1 MSAPSSPT
9 APSASPVAKPPPFD
23 PGDPLGLDDLLE
35 PEDLAI
41 RDTVRTWAADR
52 VLPHIAEW
60 YERGELPVIRELAR
74 ELGGLGALGMSLTG
88 YGCAGATAVQY
99 GLACLELEAA
109 DSGIRSLVSVQGS
122 LAMYAIHRFGSEEQ
136 KQSWLPGMAA
146 GEIIGCF
153 GLTEPD
159 HGSDPAGMRTHA
171 KRDGTDWVLNGRKM
185 WITNGSVAG
194 VAVVWARTDESSAA
208 GPSIRGFLVPAGTPG
223 FSAPE
228 ITHKWSL
235 RASVTSELVLDDVRL
250 PADAVLPEAMGLRGP
265 LSCLSHARYGI
276 VWGSMGAA
284 RASFE
289 AALQYARTR
298 EQFGRPIGGFQLTQA
313 KLADM
318 ALELHKGILLAHHL
332 GRRMDA
338 GRLRAEQISFGKLNN
353 VREAIEICRTSRTIL
368 GANGISLEYPVMRHA
383 TNLES
388 VLTYEGTVEMHQLVL
403 GKALTGLDA
412 FR

>member
-1 MSAPSSPT
+1 MSASS
-9 APSASPVAKPPPFD
+9 KLPPFD
-23 PGDPLGLDDLLE
+23 PADPLGIDDLLE

-41 RDTVRTWAADR
+41 RDTVRNWAADR
-52 VLPHIAEW
+52 VLPQVAEW
-60 YERGELPVIRELAR
+60 YERGELPEIRELAR
-74 ELGGLGALGMSLTG
+74 ELGAIGALGMSLSG
-88 YGCAGATAVQY
+88 YGCAGASAVQY

-122 LAMYAIHRFGSEEQ
+122 LAMYALHRFGSEEQ
-136 KQSWLPGMAA
+136 KRTWLPGMAA

-159 HGSDPAGMRTHA
+159 HGSDPAGMRTYA

-194 VAVVWARTDESSAA
+194 VAVVWAQSDD
-208 GPSIRGFLVPAGTPG
+208 GIRGFVVPAGTPG

-228 ITHKWSL
+228 IKHKWSL

-250 PADAVLPEAMGLRGP
+250 PADAVLPEVTGLRGP

-276 VWGSMGAA
+276 VWGAMGAA
-284 RASFE
+284 RSCFE
-289 AALQYARTR
+289 TAVEYAKTR

-318 ALELHKGILLAHHL
+318 AVELHKGILLAHHL

-338 GRLRAEQISFGKLNN
+338 GRLRPEQVSFGKLNN
-353 VREAIEICRTSRTIL
+353 VREAIEICRTARTVL

>member
-1 MSAPSSPT
+1 MSTTES
-9 APSASPVAKPPPFD
+9 AKPSGSLKSQPFD
-23 PGDPLGLDDLLE
+23 PGDPLGIDDLLD

-52 VLPHIAEW
+52 ALPHIAEW
-60 YERGELPVIRELAR
+60 YENGELPGIRDLAR
-74 ELGGLGALGMSLTG
+74 ELGSLGALGMSLQG
-88 YGCAGATAVQY
+88 YGCAGASAVQY

-136 KQSWLPGMAA
+136 KQRWLPGMAA
-146 GEIIGCF
+146 GETIGCF

-159 HGSDPAGMRTHA
+159 HGSDPAGMRTYA
-171 KRDGTDWVLNGRKM
+171 ERDGDDWVLTGRKM

-194 VAVVWARTDESSAA
+194 VAVVWAQTDQA
-208 GPSIRGFLVPAGTPG
+208 GGGSGIRGFVVPTDTPG

-228 ITHKWSL
+228 IRHKWSL
-235 RASVTSELVLDDVRL
+235 RASVTSELVLDGVRL
-250 PADAVLPEAMGLRGP
+250 PADAVLPGATGLRGP

-276 VWGSMGAA
+276 VWGAMGAA

-289 AALQYARTR
+289 AALDYAKSR

-338 GRLRAEQISFGKLNN
+338 GRIRPEQVSFGKLNN

>member
-1 MSAPSSPT
+1 MSTAPSS
-9 APSASPVAKPPPFD
+9 KLPPFD
-23 PGDPLGLDDLLE
+23 PRDPIGIDDLLS

-41 RDTVRTWAADR
+41 RDTVRSWTADR
-52 VLPHIAEW
+52 VLPHIAQW
-60 YERGELPVIRELAR
+60 YEDGELPGIRELAR
-74 ELGGLGALGMSLTG
+74 ELGSLGALGMSLEG

-136 KQSWLPGMAA
+136 KQRWLPGMAA

-159 HGSDPAGMRTHA
+159 HGSDPAGMRTYA
-171 KRDGTDWVLNGRKM
+171 KRDGEDWVLSGRKM

-194 VAVVWARTDESSAA
+194 VAVVWAQTDDGAA
-208 GPSIRGFLVPAGTPG
+208 GTGIRGFVVPTDAPG

-228 ITHKWSL
+228 IKHKWSL
-235 RASVTSELVLDDVRL
+235 RASVTSELILDGVRL
-250 PADAVLPEAMGLRGP
+250 PADAVLPGATGLRGP

-276 VWGSMGAA
+276 VWGAMGAA

-289 AALQYARTR
+289 AAVDYARTR
-298 EQFGRPIGGFQLTQA
+298 EQFGKPIGGFQLTQA

-318 ALELHKGILLAHHL
+318 AVELHKGILLAHHL

-338 GRLRAEQISFGKLNN
+338 GRLRPEQVSFGKLNN

>member
-1 MSAPSSPT
+1 VSVPVPTSPS
-9 APSASPVAKPPPFD
+9 AKPPAFD
-23 PGDPLGLDDLLE
+23 PADPLGLDDLLTD
-35 PEDLAI
+35 EDLAV
-41 RDTVRTWAADR
+41 RATVRDWAARR
-52 VLPHIAEW
+52 VTPHIAEW
-60 YERGELPVIRELAR
+60 YENGELPGIRDLAR
-74 ELGGLGALGMSLTG
+74 ELGALGALGMSLTG
-88 YGCAGATAVQY
+88 YGCAGASAVQY

-136 KQSWLPGMAA
+136 KRHWLPRMAA
-146 GEIIGCF
+146 GEVIGCF

-159 HGSDPAGMRTHA
+159 HGSDPAAMRTHA
-171 KRDGTDWVLNGRKM
+171 RRDGTDWVLNGRKM

-194 VAVVWARTDESSAA
+194 VAVVWARTED
-208 GPSIRGFLVPAGTPG
+208 GIRGFLVPAGTPG

-228 ITHKWSL
+228 IRHKWSL

-250 PADAVLPEAMGLRGP
+250 PADAVLPEATGLRGP

-276 VWGSMGAA
+276 VWGAMGAA
-284 RASFE
+284 RSCFE
-289 AALQYARTR
+289 TAVEYARTR

-318 ALELHKGILLAHHL
+318 AVELHKGILLAHHL
-332 GRRMDA
+332 GRRLDA
-338 GRLRAEQISFGKLNN
+338 GRLRPEQVSFGKLNN
-353 VREAIEICRTSRTIL
+353 VREAIEICRTARTVL

>member
-1 MSAPSSPT
+1 MSSTES
-9 APSASPVAKPPPFD
+9 AKPSKLPPFD
-23 PGDPLGLDDLLE
+23 ATDPLGIDDLLG
-35 PEDLAI
+35 PDDLAI

-60 YERGELPVIRELAR
+60 YEKGELPGIRELAR
-74 ELGGLGALGMSLTG
+74 ELGSLGALGMSLDG
-88 YGCAGATAVQY
+88 YGCAGASAVQY

-136 KQSWLPGMAA
+136 KRRWLPGMAA

-159 HGSDPAGMRTHA
+159 HGSDPAAMRTYA
-171 KRDGTDWVLNGRKM
+171 KRDGEDWVLTGRKM

-194 VAVVWARTDESSAA
+194 VAIVWAQTDE
-208 GPSIRGFLVPAGTPG
+208 GDEGRGIRGFVVPTGTLG

-228 ITHKWSL
+228 IHHKWSL
-235 RASVTSELVLDDVRL
+235 RASVTSELVMDGVRL
-250 PADAVLPEAMGLRGP
+250 PADAVLPGARGLRGP

-276 VWGSMGAA
+276 VWGAMGAA

-289 AALQYARTR
+289 SALDYARTR

-338 GRLRAEQISFGKLNN
+338 GRLRPEQVSFGKLNN
-353 VREAIEICRTSRTIL
+353 VREAIEICRTARTIL

>member
-1 MSAPSSPT
+1 MSATPSS
-9 APSASPVAKPPPFD
+9 KLPPFD
-23 PGDPLGLDDLLE
+23 PRDPIGVDDLLG
-35 PEDLAI
+35 PDDLAI
-41 RDTVRTWAADR
+41 RDTVRAWSTDR

-60 YERGELPVIRELAR
+60 YEKGELPGIRELSR
-74 ELGGLGALGMSLTG
+74 ELGSLGALGMSLDG

-99 GLACLELEAA
+99 GLVCLELEAA

-122 LAMYAIHRFGSEEQ
+122 LAMYAIHRFGTEEQ
-136 KQSWLPGMAA
+136 KRRWLPGMAA

-159 HGSDPAGMRTHA
+159 HGSDPAGMRTFA
-171 KRDGTDWVLNGRKM
+171 ERDGDDWVLTGRKM

-194 VAVVWARTDESSAA
+194 VAVVWAQTD
-208 GPSIRGFLVPAGTPG
+208 PAGTPGGIRGFVVPTDTAG

-228 ITHKWSL
+228 IKHKWSL
-235 RASVTSELVLDDVRL
+235 RASVTSELVLDGVRL
-250 PADAVLPEAMGLRGP
+250 PADAVLPGAVGLRGP
-265 LSCLSHARYGI
+265 LGCLSHARYGI
-276 VWGSMGAA
+276 VWGAMGAA
-284 RASFE
+284 RASFD
-289 AALQYARTR
+289 AAVDYARTR

-338 GRLRAEQISFGKLNN
+338 GTLRPEQVSFGKLNN
-353 VREAIEICRTSRTIL
+353 VREAIEICRTARTIL